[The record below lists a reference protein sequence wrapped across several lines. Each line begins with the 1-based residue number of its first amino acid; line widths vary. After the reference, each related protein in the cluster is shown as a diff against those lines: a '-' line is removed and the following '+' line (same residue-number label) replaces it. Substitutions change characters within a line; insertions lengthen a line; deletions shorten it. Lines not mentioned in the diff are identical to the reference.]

1 MLSVNE
7 FRANIKGYVDQVV
20 SAHEPLTVSRRNGA
34 AFVVVSLEDYE
45 RDKETLF
52 VLQNSSLMRQIEES
66 SKTFA
71 QSSGY
76 KPSQKEIDEINSI

>member
-7 FRANIKGYVDQVV
+7 FRANIKGYVDRVV
-20 SAHEPLTVSRRNGA
+20 ADHEPLTIARRNGG
-34 AFVVVSLEDYE
+34 AFVVISLEDYE
-45 RDKETLF
+45 RDKETLY
-52 VLQNSSLMRQIEES
+52 VLQNSYLMRQIAES

-76 KPSQKEIDEINSI
+76 KPNQKEIDEINSI